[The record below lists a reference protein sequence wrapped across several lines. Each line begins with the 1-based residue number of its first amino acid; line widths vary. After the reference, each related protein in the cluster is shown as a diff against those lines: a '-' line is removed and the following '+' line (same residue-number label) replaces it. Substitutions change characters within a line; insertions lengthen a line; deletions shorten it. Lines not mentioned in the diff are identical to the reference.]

1 MTECPTASNRSLSP
15 FSIVV
20 QNPVP
25 QPNSHESKLWYHK
38 NLQRGEAEELL
49 RNYKLDGSFLVRESE
64 KEENFFS
71 ITFRT
76 DKCIKHCRIKQEGR
90 LFLIGNSSFTS
101 LVELINF
108 YQRYPLYGQTILK
121 YPISTDN
128 QQNVQVNYCCPLID
142 NNYHHQLSRRYL

>member
-128 QQNVQVNYCCPLID
+128 QQNVQVIIVVHYALHSLAFAPP
-142 NNYHHQLSRRYL
+142 R